1 MSRLILPR
9 GYLSWTQVSL
19 WKANPDKYVAHYI
32 YGEASHTNDGMDFG
46 SRAAKALE
54 TGEVD
59 DDEMINTLVT
69 LLSKYEVM
77 EHEIEVD
84 FKTPHGS
91 FTLLGKLDTFD
102 PKTLMFREYKTGR
115 TPWTLGKARKH
126 GQILQYCAMI
136 YLKYGKLPPMA
147 HLDWAQTA
155 YGPEG
160 VYLTGEIKT
169 FLVTKT
175 LREVLMYLSEV
186 SVIAYQIHK
195 RYAEELKKII

>member
-1 MSRLILPR
+1 MSKLVLPR
-9 GYLSWTQVSL
+9 PYLSWSQISL
-19 WKANPDKYVAHYI
+19 WKANPQKYVDHYM
-32 YGEASHTNDGMDFG
+32 YGKASHTNDGMDFG

-59 DDEMINTLVT
+59 EDEMINTLVT
-69 LLSKYEVM
+69 LLSKYECM

-84 FKTPHGS
+84 FKTPRGMI
-91 FTLLGKLDTFD
+91 TLMGKLDTFD

-115 TPWTLGKARKH
+115 SGWTLGKARKH
-126 GQILQYCAMI
+126 GQILQYSAMI

-147 HLDWAQTA
+147 HLDWAQTE
-155 YGPEG
+155 YGAEG

-169 FLVTKT
+169 FQVTKT

-186 SVIAYQIHK
+186 STIAYEIHK
-195 RYAEELKKII
+195 RYAEELKKIT